1 MIEKVFPVFIGK
13 MNAATG
19 EYSNY
24 FASGCHPALPEVAV
38 QSVEAKLRHHMS
50 NQHLGSPLEPDRTVA
65 SVVNA
70 ITACQGAFVEGAG
83 DDAFE
88 AAAEAIAQMLDDG
101 VKLNDDMSTKGA
113 STTAMSKK
121 GISTKAVSKK
131 GISMKAMSKKGI
143 GMKGNA
149 NKGAK
154 GHTKSAKY
162 TPPTDDAVSRALSV
176 KDASVRELAPSTRVT
191 DDSAVT
197 LELQQLREAADQLQR
212 ENEHLQEEKRVFI
225 LEKEAAEAEDRLTR
239 EALSQVHAHSK
250 LEERLQVRVDVRLGR
265 SPFFVVV
272 ASHFYPPTDYTLLL
286 IM

>member
-1 MIEKVFPVFIGK
+1 
-13 MNAATG
+13 
-19 EYSNY
+19 
-24 FASGCHPALPEVAV
+24 
-38 QSVEAKLRHHMS
+38 VEAKLRHHMS

-70 ITACQGAFVEGAG
+70 ITACQGAFVEGPAG

-176 KDASVRELAPSTRVT
+176 KDASVRELAPSTRDT
-191 DDSAVT
+191 DDSAIT

-212 ENEHLQEEKRVFI
+212 ENEHLQEEKRVYI

-239 EALSQVHAHSK
+239 EAFSQKVQAHSK
-250 LEERLQVRVDVRLGR
+250 LEERLQVRVVVVRLGW
-265 SPFFVVV
+265 SLSFVVV
-272 ASHFYPPTDYTLLL
+272 TSHFYPPTDYTLLL